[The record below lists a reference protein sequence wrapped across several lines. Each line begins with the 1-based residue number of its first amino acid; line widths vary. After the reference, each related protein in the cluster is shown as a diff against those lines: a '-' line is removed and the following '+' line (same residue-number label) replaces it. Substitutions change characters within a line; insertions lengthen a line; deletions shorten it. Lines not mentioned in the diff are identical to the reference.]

1 MRGREG
7 AHETWPGLRGH
18 SVSTHHR
25 GEPMIFP
32 KKGQTWTYK
41 DRSRLVALA
50 GSLPVIAFLV
60 VGIVVGSLPFI
71 LVALMG
77 LVGAGLIWLGAERKY
92 RDEP

>member
-1 MRGREG
+1 
-7 AHETWPGLRGH
+7 
-18 SVSTHHR
+18 V
-25 GEPMIFP
+25 IFP

-41 DRSRLVALA
+41 ERSRLFALA

-60 VGIVVGSLPFI
+60 LGIVVRSLPI
-71 LVALMG
+71 VLVALMG